1 MFDYVVIGMTL
12 HRPLTGYDIKKYV
25 DASIGNFFKASHGQ
39 LYPALKRLTGKG
51 YLTMNEQPQGD
62 RIKKYYQATELGR
75 DVFMNWLS
83 APADFNS
90 SSDTLMVKI
99 FFFGELPNEI
109 RDQRLYECELFVQQ
123 SLHKLR
129 EIEKLFAHSIESDRD
144 YFEIAT
150 LYYGIQ
156 NCISTLRWLG
166 HIKEKK
172 PYSGYIQEEEK

>member
-1 MFDYVVIGMTL
+1 MFDYVVIGMVM
-12 HRPLTGYDIKKYV
+12 HEPLTGYDIKKYV

-39 LYPALKRLTGKG
+39 LYPALKRLTDKG
-51 YLTMNEQPQGD
+51 CLTMKEQSQGD
-62 RIKKYYQATELGR
+62 RVKKYYHATKLGR
-75 DVFMNWLS
+75 DAFMNWLS

-90 SSDTLMVKI
+90 SSDILMVKI

-109 RDQRLYECELFVQQ
+109 RCQRLYECELFIQQ

-129 EIEKLFAHSIESDRD
+129 EIEKQFAHSIENDRD

-156 NCISTLRWLG
+156 NCLSTLRWLA

-172 PYSGYIQEEEK
+172 PYSEYIQEDDK